1 MINYGAPL
9 TYSQWTNAWND
20 SSISD
25 IDCLARVIY
34 AEDTRYIDGEYA
46 VAKEIY
52 NRKHSGNPKLF
63 SRDKKNLTWKNILF
77 NGHYDTAT
85 GPAKN
90 CQNAMCPTMGNEW
103 TNCIARATELVN
115 GGVPSS
121 SLGFQKY
128 HRASSVDVS
137 SFDTVDTSTI
147 KTIGG
152 NTFFDYL

>member
-85 GPAKN
+85 DQLRIVRMPCVLLWATNGRIALHAQ
-90 CQNAMCPTMGNEW
+90 QN
-103 TNCIARATELVN
+103 
-115 GGVPSS
+115 
-121 SLGFQKY
+121 
-128 HRASSVDVS
+128 
-137 SFDTVDTSTI
+137 
-147 KTIGG
+147 
-152 NTFFDYL
+152 